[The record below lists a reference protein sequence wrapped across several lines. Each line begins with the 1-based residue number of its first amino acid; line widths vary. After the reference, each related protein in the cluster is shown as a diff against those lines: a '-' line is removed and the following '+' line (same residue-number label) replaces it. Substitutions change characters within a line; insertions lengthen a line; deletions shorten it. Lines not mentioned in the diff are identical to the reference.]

1 MQAQV
6 DAEGGEFVRIDA
18 PAAAKSSTTLG
29 GEKKG
34 GGSNSAS
41 ETNGRVQAGDVDPL
55 Y

>member
-1 MQAQV
+1 MQK
-6 DAEGGEFVRIDA
+6 GGEFVRIDA

-34 GGSNSAS
+34 GSNSAS